1 MAYSV
6 RHITRFGYD
15 PPVRESVMEV
25 RMQPRTDARQRC
37 MTFSLGVLP
46 QATIMVYRDF
56 FGNVVHHFDIP
67 GRTKLIEID
76 AQAIV
81 DVMPTPEISQAATWE
96 ELDTQVGKG
105 DYWEMLLPSHF
116 AKPTDLL
123 QKLASELRVERRG
136 TPYAL
141 LVELNA
147 ALYDAFSYVPNSTD
161 VDSPIDHSLETRE
174 GVCQDFA
181 HVMITLVR
189 TLRIPCRYVSGYLFH
204 QDANKDRSP
213 AGATH
218 AWVEAYLGE
227 PGWIAFDPTNNLL
240 GGERHVRVALGRDYS
255 DVPPTRGVFKGEPE
269 NELSVLVTV
278 NSVDTPEPEELPPA
292 TVIRMKHF
300 GPADQAEYDQ
310 QQQQQQQ

>member
-1 MAYSV
+1 
-6 RHITRFGYD
+6 
-15 PPVRESVMEV
+15 
-25 RMQPRTDARQRC
+25 MQPRTDARQRC

-46 QATIMVYRDF
+46 QASIMVYRDF

-67 GRTKLIEID
+67 GRTNVIEVD

-81 DVMPTPEISQAATWE
+81 DVLPPHEVSSGGTWE
-96 ELDTQVGKG
+96 DLDALVAKG
-105 DYWEMLLPSHF
+105 DYWEMLLPSYF

-123 QKLASELRVERRG
+123 EKLATEFRVERRG
-136 TPYAL
+136 SPYEL

-147 ALYDAFSYVPNSTD
+147 ALYQEFNYVPNSTD
-161 VDSPIDHSLETRE
+161 VDSPIDHSLQTRE

-181 HVMITLVR
+181 HIMITLVR
-189 TLRIPCRYVSGYLFH
+189 QLRIPCRYVSGYLYH
-204 QDANKDRSP
+204 QDSNKDRSP

-218 AWVEAYLGE
+218 AWIEAYLGE
-227 PGWIAFDPTNNLL
+227 PGWVAFDPTNNLL
-240 GGERHVRVALGRDYS
+240 GGERHIRVALGRDYS

-278 NSVDTPEPEELPPA
+278 SSVDTPEPEELPPA
-292 TVIRMKHF
+292 TVIRMKQF
-300 GPADQAEYDQ
+300 SLTDQAEYDQ